1 MQGQELKHLDSS
13 TSIHGDNPK
22 TFPAWIKVG
31 AIAAASALAGGI
43 AAAWFYR
50 KTIEKLRE
58 AGSEGE
64 NPESGISDSET
75 EDDL

>member
-1 MQGQELKHLDSS
+1 MQGQETKPLDSS
-13 TSIHGDNPK
+13 TSIDRDNPK

-58 AGSEGE
+58 AGSEGQ
-64 NPESGISDSET
+64 NPGSGISYTET
-75 EDDL
+75 EDES